1 MSRLL
6 RLGLVF
12 LFLLFP
18 PGALV
23 SGGWSGNAATRFDIS
38 RPPGAFTNWVDD
50 KLDPLVLREIQPDKY
65 LRRNDVAAGGS
76 ASSIYVA
83 FYSGYGTTSAH
94 DPAVC
99 FPSQGWDL
107 SQVGY
112 REVPLPNDESFT
124 AQLFR
129 ATEGRHESLVLY
141 WFQPAG
147 RWTQGYPEEMLLRVY
162 DAFSGRKQ
170 YAFVQLTTPLVTRT
184 RPGAESN
191 GEAEQEVLEK
201 LASDLAPWVR
211 SVLEGH

>member
-12 LFLLFP
+12 LFLLLP
-18 PGALV
+18 PGAFV
-23 SGGWSGNAATRFDIS
+23 SGGWSGNVATRFDIS
-38 RPPGAFTNWVDD
+38 RPPDALADWIDE
-50 KLDPLVLREIQPDKY
+50 KLDPRVLREIRPDEY
-65 LRRNDVAAGGS
+65 LRRHDIAAEGS
-76 ASSIYVA
+76 ASSVYVA

-112 REVPLPNDESFT
+112 REVPLSNDESLT

-147 RWTQGYPEEMLLRVY
+147 RWTRGYPEEMLFRVY

-170 YAFVQLTTPLVTRT
+170 YAFVQLTTPLVTPT
-184 RPGAESN
+184 RSG
-191 GEAEQEVLEK
+191 GEAGQEVLEK
-201 LASDLAPWVR
+201 LARDMAPWVR
-211 SVLEGH
+211 SVLEGR